1 MFDLYKTY
9 DNEKKFMIYTIF
21 GEFSIIPEY
30 IISEKE
36 DKNILVIELK
46 DEIDQEAILT
56 IDFNTNDYTINLYGY
71 VETKEF
77 IFLNSEI

>member
-9 DNEKKFMIYTIF
+9 DNEKKFMVDMIF

-36 DKNILVIELK
+36 DKNILVIELN

-56 IDFNTNDYTINLYGY
+56 IDFNTNDYTIEIDGY
-71 VETKEF
+71 IETKEF

>member
-1 MFDLYKTY
+1 MFNLYKTY
-9 DNEKKFMIYTIF
+9 DNEKKFMIDMIF

-36 DKNILVIELK
+36 DKYILELQLK
-46 DEIDQEAILT
+46 DEINQEAILT
-56 IDFNTNDYTINLYGY
+56 INFNTNDYTIEIDGY

-77 IFLNSEI
+77 ILVD